1 MKHQERTVS
10 GYRIELLDWAQAAA
24 RATPVRERVFII
36 EQGVPVEIE
45 LDEQDVHC
53 CHALATTD
61 NGECIATGRL
71 LPDGHIGRMAVD
83 AGWRKRGL
91 GGAVL
96 EALVGAARAR
106 GMKRVMVNAQVHALD
121 FYLAHGFEV
130 HGEEFIEAGI
140 PHRAMQRRIAD

>member
-1 MKHQERTVS
+1 MKQQERTVS

-45 LDEQDVHC
+45 LDEQDAHC
-53 CHALATTD
+53 CHALAITD

-106 GMKRVMVNAQVHALD
+106 GMKRVMLNAQVHALD
-121 FYLAHGFEV
+121 FYLAHGFEI